1 MIQKLSEVEKLHQIK
16 KIGDRSAQK
25 AMVSLTELLGTD
37 VEMDVTSANLISIY
51 SIPQIV
57 GNKEMVGLYSN
68 FVGTIS
74 GTMLF
79 LLSTDSVN
87 ELSNIMLADF
97 TEEKTDEMFTDMQKS
112 VVIEIGNIVTSSFVD
127 TWANTFSIELSHN
140 TPIFGYDFADS
151 IIDHALIKA
160 ANSGDFVIM
169 FKNKFCV
176 VGMDI
181 NFTILMFPNP
191 DKLQKVFDM
200 FELTN
205 TIKS

>member
-1 MIQKLSEVEKLHQIK
+1 MNQKLSEVEKLHQIK
-16 KIGDRSAQK
+16 KIGDKSAK
-25 AMVSLTELLGTD
+25 HAMVSLTELLGTD
-37 VEMDVTSANLISIY
+37 VEMDVTSANLISLC

-57 GNKEMVGLYSN
+57 GNQEKVGLYSI
-68 FVGTIS
+68 FSGTIS

-79 LLSTDSVN
+79 LLTTESVN
-87 ELSNIMLADF
+87 ELSNVMLADF
-97 TEEKTDEMFTDMQKS
+97 EDEKTDEMFTEMQKS
-112 VVIEIGNIVTSSFVD
+112 LVIEIGNIVTSSFVD

-140 TPIFGYDFADS
+140 PPVFGYDFADS

-181 NFTILMFPNP
+181 NFTILMFPDP
-191 DKLQKVFDM
+191 DKLQNVFDM
-200 FELTN
+200 FEAKLF
-205 TIKS
+205 

>member
-1 MIQKLSEVEKLHQIK
+1 MNQKLSDVEKLHQIK
-16 KIGDRSAQK
+16 KIGDASATQ

-57 GNKEMVGLYSN
+57 GNEEMVGLYSN
-68 FVGTIS
+68 FSGTIS
-74 GTMLF
+74 GSMLF
-79 LLSTDSVN
+79 LLTTDSVK
-87 ELSNIMLADF
+87 ELSNVMLADF
-97 TEEKTDEMFTDMQKS
+97 ADEDTDEMFTEMQKS
-112 VVIEIGNIVTSSFVD
+112 VVIEIGNIVASSFVD

-151 IIDHALIKA
+151 FIDHALIKA
-160 ANSGDFVIM
+160 ANNGDFVIM

-181 NFTILMFPNP
+181 NFTILMFPDP
-191 DKLQKVFDM
+191 DKLQNIFDM
-200 FELTN
+200 F
-205 TIKS
+205 